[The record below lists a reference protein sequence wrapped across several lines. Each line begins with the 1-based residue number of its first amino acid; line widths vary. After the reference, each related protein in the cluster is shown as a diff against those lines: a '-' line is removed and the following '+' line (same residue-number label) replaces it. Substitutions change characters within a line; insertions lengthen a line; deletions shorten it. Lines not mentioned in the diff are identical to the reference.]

1 MYDVVIVGAGIA
13 GLRIGLSLI
22 RRGIRCVILERYTYT
37 GGRIVTYHHK
47 VPCKGDVQWEAGAGR
62 ISSSHHKTLALL
74 RQYHLTTIP
83 IDNESDYLAQRQ
95 EPNPFFTL
103 QAVYMEPLKKL
114 SPSILQSHTLY
125 EVLTMIHGKKAAQ
138 FSHMFPYYSEMH
150 TMRADAALLSF
161 RGEMGDHQHFVVC
174 KEGLSTL
181 TTRMHEEFLEMGG
194 EMLYGK
200 EVEGVRQLDKNLY
213 RLDIKK
219 QDPIF
224 AKLCVMALHRDAVAH
239 IRGLSTLPV
248 LSKLKMM
255 PLYRM
260 YAVFDRPWF
269 KNLPKIVTPGPIRYI
284 IPINPS
290 KGVIMISYTDGK
302 DAQYWMKQSPRET
315 EQNVM
320 KEIRR
325 LFPERAIPDPVLFKM
340 HPWESGCTYWLPGSY
355 SVEEESKKSLQPLPD
370 SMPGVFLCGES
381 FSVKPCWIES
391 ALVQADRLLAHPA
404 FRAMISI

>member
-22 RRGIRCVILERYTYT
+22 RQGIRCVILERYHYT

-47 VPCKGDVQWEAGAGR
+47 VPTIGSVQWEAGAGR
-62 ISSSHHKTLALL
+62 ISTSHRNVLALL

-83 IDNESDYLAQRQ
+83 IDNESDYLVQSRK
-95 EPNPFFTL
+95 PNPFYSL
-103 QAVYMEPLKKL
+103 CAIYMEPLKKL
-114 SPSILQSHTLY
+114 SPSVLQSHTLY
-125 EVLTMIHGKKAAQ
+125 EVLTMIHGKKAAH
-138 FSHMFPYYSEMH
+138 FSHMFPYYSEIH

-161 RGEMGDHQHFVVC
+161 QGEMGDHQHFVVC
-174 KEGLSTL
+174 KEGLSAL
-181 TTRMHEEFLEMGG
+181 TTRMREEFLERGG
-194 EMLYGK
+194 EILYGK
-200 EVEGVRQLDKNLY
+200 QVEGVHMLEESLY
-213 RLDIKK
+213 QLDIKK

-224 AKLCVMALHRDAVAH
+224 AKLCVMALHCNAVAH

-269 KNLPKIVTPGPIRYI
+269 SDLPKIVTPGPIRYF
-284 IPINPS
+284 IPMSS
-290 KGVIMISYTDGK
+290 KTVMISYTDGK
-302 DAQYWMKQSPRET
+302 DALYWMKQSPRET
-315 EQNVM
+315 ERNVM

-325 LFPERAIPDPVLFKM
+325 LFPDRTIPDPVFFKM
-340 HPWESGCTYWLPGSY
+340 HPWESGCTYWLPGAY

-381 FSVKPCWIES
+381 FAVQPCWIES
-391 ALVQADRLLAHPA
+391 ALLQADRLLAQPA
-404 FRAMISI
+404 FRVMISSL